1 MKTKLQLPNA
11 RIVLLACLRI
21 KRIATFSTTTLAVCM
36 LMTITNG
43 QDLAYYHSIESD
55 VWDNKKFLP
64 AITRINQTIL
74 DKSLTPSKVP
84 LEFAYYKG
92 VCHCSLNN
100 NRKGINNFDWILYN
114 FNLSTKA
121 LSFIK
126 DQVNSCSKNPKP
138 DVLDRLY
145 HPGYSAVND
154 VKFSIEISGPE
165 LIGKGGAK
173 PIDWNKPQQIKVG
186 SAYLG
191 EEPVGDKA
199 TISQETL
206 QKRRVVNIS
215 EEEANDS
222 LRHWLGTTFELPKKI
237 RITEHFVVAD
247 YTYGMYGDKLEELE
261 RALSFLSKKY
271 SLQIPPNK
279 IWIYTVPDR
288 GKMQRIAKAL
298 HGIDI
303 NRELLGYS
311 LEHDLSIISRTPV
324 FDIGTIKHELMHVLI
339 YSNYT
344 GMAPWLSEG
353 IPAIYEVSRFQ
364 NDVLM
369 GVPNWRHDIL
379 YNAIKYEYD
388 IQLKKLVTLNWYDFN
403 AHIGR
408 NQYDNKRLAV
418 NHALARYFCMYLDEK
433 YDLPKIFKAFAEIDV
448 DQIEGSLQ
456 DHAVLLLERI
466 LDKPMVEVQKDF
478 VKWFQ
483 NN

>member
-1 MKTKLQLPNA
+1 MKSKLQKPSA
-11 RIVLLACLRI
+11 RIALRLCLRT
-21 KRIATFSTTTLAVCM
+21 KRILLFVTTTLVMFMQVA
-36 LMTITNG
+36 ISNA
-43 QDLAYYHSIESD
+43 QDLAYYHSVETDI
-55 VWDNKKFLP
+55 WNNKKFQP
-64 AITRINQTIL
+64 IITRINQTIL
-74 DKSLTPSKVP
+74 DKGLTPSRVP

-126 DQVNSCSKNPKP
+126 DQVKDCAKNPKP

-145 HPGYSAVND
+145 TPGYTAVND

-199 TISQETL
+199 TINQETL
-206 QKRRVVNIS
+206 QKRRIVNIS
-215 EEEANDS
+215 EEEAKDS
-222 LRHWLGTTFELPKKI
+222 LRHWLGSTFQLPKEI
-237 RITEHFVVAD
+237 MITEHFVVAD
-247 YTYGMYGDKLEELE
+247 YTYGMYGDKLKELE
-261 RALSFLSKKY
+261 RTLEFLSKKY
-271 SLQIPPNK
+271 RLQIPPNK

-288 GKMQRIAKAL
+288 GKMQGIAKAL
-298 HGIDI
+298 HGIDV

-339 YSNYT
+339 YSNY
-344 GMAPWLSEG
+344 GAVAPWLSEG

-388 IQLKKLVTLNWYDFN
+388 IQVKKLVTLNWYDFN
-403 AHIGR
+403 AHLGH
-408 NQYDNKRLAV
+408 NKYDNKRLAV
-418 NHALARYFCMYLDEK
+418 NHALSRYFCMYLDEK
-433 YDLPKIFKAFAEIDV
+433 YNLPEIFKAFSEINV
-448 DQIEGSLQ
+448 DEVDGSLQ
-456 DHAVLLLERI
+456 DHTVMLLQNI
-466 LDKPMVEVQKDF
+466 LNKPMEDVQKDF
-478 VKWFQ
+478 VRWFQ